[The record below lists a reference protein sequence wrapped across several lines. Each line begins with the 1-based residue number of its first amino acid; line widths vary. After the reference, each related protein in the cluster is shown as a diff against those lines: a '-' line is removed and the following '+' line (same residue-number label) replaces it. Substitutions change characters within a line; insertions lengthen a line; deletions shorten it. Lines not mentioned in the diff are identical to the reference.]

1 MSQEEEVSVEEP
13 TTEVVTPT
21 TPWLDKTI
29 SKVISRKLT
38 VFLVGTAFIVL
49 GFVTAENWMTLAV
62 AYIGTQGFIDA
73 VKAYRDSG

>member
-1 MSQEEEVSVEEP
+1 MSQEEEVNVEEP
-13 TTEVVTPT
+13 TTEVVTST